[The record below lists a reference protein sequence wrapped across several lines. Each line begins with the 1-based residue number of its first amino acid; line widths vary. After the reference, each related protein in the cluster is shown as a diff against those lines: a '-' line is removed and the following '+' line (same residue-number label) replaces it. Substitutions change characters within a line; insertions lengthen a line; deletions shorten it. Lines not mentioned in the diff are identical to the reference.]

1 MPIKQYTVFRCLL
14 QFSAKYWFKQF
25 YKTILHYS
33 HIKPPRK
40 DTECIHYMLIQ
51 VQTLCVDSALRLK
64 LTKGTC
70 NQRRTN
76 FAHSIVSLDF
86 VYYWQKLQ
94 EIILKK
100 WIFYRQFFICYSF
113 SNCTVCVSFFVG
125 YTIVNSIVCTFLLIQ
140 QFETL
145 VMARGQVIF
154 SSPHKDCTAL
164 VWDLIGC

>member
-14 QFSAKYWFKQF
+14 PLSAKYWFKQF

-40 DTECIHYMLIQ
+40 DTERIHHMLIQ

-64 LTKGTC
+64 LTKGTY

-76 FAHSIVSLDF
+76 FACSIVSLDICLLLTKITRD
-86 VYYWQKLQ
+86 YAQKR
-94 EIILKK
+94 
-100 WIFYRQFFICYSF
+100 IFYRQFFICYSF

-125 YTIVNSIVCTFLLIQ
+125 YTMVNSIVCTFLLIQ

-145 VMARGQVIF
+145 VMARGQVNF
-154 SSPHKDCTAL
+154 SSPDKDCTAL
-164 VWDLIGC
+164 V